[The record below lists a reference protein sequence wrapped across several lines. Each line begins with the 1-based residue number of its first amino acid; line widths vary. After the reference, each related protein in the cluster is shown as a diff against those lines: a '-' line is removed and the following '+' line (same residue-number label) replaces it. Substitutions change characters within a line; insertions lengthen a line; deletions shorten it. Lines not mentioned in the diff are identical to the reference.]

1 MLMNYLLILMTAL
14 VAFTWGMLFAFWLI
28 FVRTANRLAGLLK
41 KATGKD
47 VNMEEIYQTIKNIVD
62 KAYEETREKKNE
74 DK

>member
-62 KAYEETREKKNE
+62 KAYEEMREKKNE
-74 DK
+74 DE

>member
-28 FVRTANRLAGLLK
+28 FIRTATRLANLLK
-41 KATGKD
+41 KVTGKD

-62 KAYEETREKKNE
+62 KAYEEMKEKKNE
-74 DK
+74 NK